1 VIGETLGKYRILSA
15 IGKGGMGVVYLAE
28 HTLIGR
34 KAAVKLLLPE
44 MSRDAELVER
54 FFNEAKAAATARH
67 QGLVEVFDYGH
78 TDDGSAYIVM
88 EHLLGESLA
97 ARLEREK
104 RFPTEL
110 ALSITRQVASALQAA
125 HENGVVHRD
134 LKPENIYLIPDPS
147 APAGVRI
154 KVLDFGIAKLAREEA
169 PRSVKTRTGVVI
181 GTPRYMSPEQCKSAS
196 NVDARTDIYALGC
209 IFYEMLVGAPPFD
222 YDNWGELVAAHIH
235 EPTPSPRV
243 RVPEISP
250 EIEAIVM
257 RAVAKDPAER
267 FQTMQQLAY
276 AIDALWPGANSLVFT
291 PIPGSLA
298 MRDSRRL
305 ESATPTIRTR
315 PRSWLVPVIAGIA
328 VLGGVT
334 AVVVAKRATD
344 EPKQTVAVVH
354 DAQPMTTPD
363 AMAVVA
369 DAARAAV
376 VVDAAP
382 SKIRIVVKSLPAGAR
397 VDNLDGITLGITPL
411 TRELDRFDGE
421 LRLVVKLAGH
431 KDVPI
436 KFATNRDGEQTVKLQ
451 RVKAVGRA
459 GPRRGSGAG
468 SAGGATIFDPYADK
482 K

>member
-1 VIGETLGKYRILSA
+1 MIGETLGNYRILST

-67 QGLVEVFDYGH
+67 AGLVEVFDFGH
-78 TDDGSAYIVM
+78 AEDGSAYIVM

-97 ARLEREK
+97 VRLEREK
-104 RFPTEL
+104 RFAPEL
-110 ALSITRQVASALQAA
+110 ALSVTRQVASALHAA
-125 HENGVVHRD
+125 HEQGVVHRD
-134 LKPENIYLIPDPS
+134 LKPENVYLIPDPN

-154 KVLDFGIAKLAREEA
+154 KVLDFGIAKLAREET

-196 NVDARTDIYALGC
+196 SVDARTDIYALGC

-243 RVPEISP
+243 RVPALSP

-267 FQTMQQLAY
+267 YQTMQQLAH
-276 AIDALWPGANSLVFT
+276 AIDALWPAANSLVFT
-291 PIPGSLA
+291 PIPGSLHA
-298 MRDSRRL
+298 VRDSRRL

-315 PRSWLVPVIAGIA
+315 PRGWLVPVIAGIV

-334 AVVVAKRATD
+334 AVVVAKRVTD
-344 EPKQTVAVVH
+344 EPKQTIAA
-354 DAQPMTTPD
+354 DPKPMVTPD
-363 AMAVVA
+363 AAE
-369 DAARAAV
+369 V
-376 VVDAAP
+376 VVDAARVAVAADAALP
-382 SKIRIVVKSLPAGAR
+382 SKIHIVVKSVPPGAR
-397 VDNLDGITLGITPL
+397 VDNLDGVTLGVTPL
-411 TRELDRFDGE
+411 TRELDRIDGE

-431 KDVPI
+431 RDAPI
-436 KFATNRDGEQTVKLQ
+436 TFATNRDGEQLVKLQ
-451 RVKAVGRA
+451 RVKAGVGTV
-459 GPRRGSGAG
+459 PRRGSGAG
-468 SAGGATIFDPYADK
+468 TGATVLDPYGGQ
-482 K
+482 